1 MTRSSES
8 TKSILRRDFNSLRLF
23 AGFFITSLLI
33 PSILAQTNG
42 GRVLDGHISQEVARS
57 QVISR
62 MPATTRL
69 SLAIGLPLRN
79 QEELDSLLV
88 QLSDPGSPKFGHYLS
103 AQEFAAEFGPTEQDY
118 QTLIQFAE
126 QNGLT
131 VTEIYPNRVLL
142 DVAGTVQNI
151 EKALH
156 VNMVAYRHPTRG
168 DFYAPDRE
176 PSLDSDLAVLDV
188 SGLDNFSLPHP
199 MDLKTVPFSE
209 AKPYVTGGGPGGY
222 FIGKDFRA
230 AYAANVSLTGSGQVV
245 GLLEFDGFYAGD
257 VLKNSAQAG
266 VSAVTTQTVLL
277 DGVSG
282 VPGGSN
288 IEVILDIMMASYMA
302 PGLSKVIVYEGS
314 NPNDIL
320 NRMATDNLAQ
330 QLSSSWGYSP
340 INATTEQIFKQ
351 FIAQGQSI
359 LQASGDSGA
368 YSNGVMAPSD
378 DPNLTVVGG
387 TSLTTSGAGGPW
399 QSESAWSGSG
409 GGISTL
415 YTIPSYQQGF
425 SMSANGGSTRMRN
438 IPDVALTADIQ
449 MYLVCNNGQAVVVGG
464 TSAAAPLWAGF
475 IALANQQATSNA
487 KPRVGFLN
495 PPIYSI
501 GKNGSYGSD
510 FNDILHGSNGY
521 SAVTGYDLATGWGS
535 PAGQHLIYDL
545 TGTSGGPSF
554 TLSASAAALSVK
566 QASTGTGTLTV
577 ADQNGFTGSVNLGV
591 TGLPSGVT
599 AAFSPTATITSS
611 KVTFTVGPSTPAGS
625 YPLTVN
631 GTSGSLSGTTVIT
644 LTVVSPSFSLST
656 SPASLTVPRS
666 TSGSSTLTVLD
677 QNGFTGSVNLG
688 VTGLPS
694 GVTAVFSPAATITSS
709 KVTFTVGPS
718 TPAGSYPLTVNGT
731 SGSLSGTTA
740 LTLTVVSPSFSLS
753 TSPASL
759 TVPRSTS
766 GSSTLT
772 VLDQNGFTGNVN
784 LGVTGLPSGVTA
796 AFSPAATITSSK
808 VTFTVGPSTSAGS
821 YPLTVNG
828 TSGSLSGTTVITLTV
843 VSPSF
848 SLSTSPASLT
858 VPRSTSGSSALTVLD
873 QNGFTGSVNLGVT
886 GLPSGVTAAFSPS
899 STTSKSSLMFSA
911 NSSAIPGTYTVSV
924 NGVSGTLTG
933 TTTIGLNIT
942 APNFALSFQPANL
955 GLPRGSMASG
965 TLTITPQNGFQGSVS
980 LSAAGLPSGVTA
992 SFGAITAFG
1001 ASQVTFTSSSTAT
1014 AGTFAVTLNGVSG
1027 SLKNGASFTL
1037 SVLVPT
1043 AGTSMVILSPAFNI
1057 NGLVTDGVPFTGN
1070 GLDGGLNGS
1079 ITAYSAN
1086 LTGVEQTI
1094 GGVAFY
1100 FGPANALDAV
1110 SAKTVSLP
1118 PGQFSTIMLLAT
1130 AVNGYQPA
1138 QVFKVTYSDGSAST
1152 FTQNLS
1158 DWFTP
1163 QNFSGE
1169 TKAITMPYRDN
1180 GQGQRDNRTFYLYE
1194 YKFTLSANKTVASIT
1209 LPNNRN
1215 VVVVAASL
1223 TGAATVS
1230 NR

>member
-631 GTSGSLSGTTVIT
+631 GTSGSLSGTT
-644 LTVVSPSFSLST
+644 
-656 SPASLTVPRS
+656 A
-666 TSGSSTLTVLD
+666 
-677 QNGFTGSVNLG
+677 
-688 VTGLPS
+688 
-694 GVTAVFSPAATITSS
+694 
-709 KVTFTVGPS
+709 
-718 TPAGSYPLTVNGT
+718 
-731 SGSLSGTTA
+731 
-740 LTLTVVSPSFSLS
+740 
-753 TSPASL
+753 
-759 TVPRSTS
+759 
-766 GSSTLT
+766 
-772 VLDQNGFTGNVN
+772 
-784 LGVTGLPSGVTA
+784 
-796 AFSPAATITSSK
+796 
-808 VTFTVGPSTSAGS
+808 
-821 YPLTVNG
+821 
-828 TSGSLSGTTVITLTV
+828 ITLTV

-911 NSSAIPGTYTVSV
+911 NSSAILGTYTVSV